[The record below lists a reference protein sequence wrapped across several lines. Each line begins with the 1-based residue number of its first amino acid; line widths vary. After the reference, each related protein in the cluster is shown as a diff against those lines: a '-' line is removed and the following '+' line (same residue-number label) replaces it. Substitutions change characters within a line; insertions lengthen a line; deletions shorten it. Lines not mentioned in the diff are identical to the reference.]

1 MFTVGVSNKAG
12 LEEIVYSDPVIIDTT
27 SPEAIG
33 TMSCPSFVQVGKTC
47 VNGHSKRP
55 LKTATQK

>member
-33 TMSCPSFVQVGKTC
+33 TMSCPSFVQVRIYLCNTC
-47 VNGHSKRP
+47 VKP
-55 LKTATQK
+55 V

>member
-27 SPEAIG
+27 SPEYILMYIFRCG
-33 TMSCPSFVQVGKTC
+33 QHVHCWGEQQGRT
-47 VNGHSKRP
+47 
-55 LKTATQK
+55 

>member
-33 TMSCPSFVQVGKTC
+33 TMSCPSFVQVGIYSKTC
-47 VNGHSKRP
+47 VKP
-55 LKTATQK
+55 V